1 MKLEEFKILPG
12 TVIDVSDPKYIGRVK
27 ADAPGL
33 FNSAVMNKEGMPWI
47 YPAMMT
53 GYQRFSKLNVGSKI
67 WILTD
72 KEYHEFWY
80 VPMFELNQD
89 TRDIISENQSDYQES
104 EVLLSRNMGDMA
116 VYIYYRPSEGIV
128 LKNSDNTFITLTPD
142 NQIIMRSGEGQ
153 VLIKDNQVYIGD
165 TNTNT
170 MEKAVMGESLVKF
183 IDRFANALDSVAST
197 SAAGYTGNLTAPLM
211 RCVAELRATQDLLA
225 KNTKVD

>member
-47 YPAMMT
+47 YPGMMT

-89 TRDIISENQSDYQES
+89 TRDIISENTSDYQES

-165 TNTNT
+165 TNTNK

-211 RCVAELRATQDLLA
+211 KCVAELRATQDLLA